1 MKMVFILGAFLMTTL
16 LSFGQSGEKKA
27 PAPKSEQKK
36 EQHVKVMVSQN
47 GKVTK
52 IDTTFNFADEKMIK
66 LKVDSMLRLKGIEDG
81 KDGNADIV
89 IIKGGDKMHWEQK
102 SGSNHPGAGEM
113 QVFYMQGDSGST
125 KNQKKVFRIM
135 HDGDASMFSHDGAMM
150 PPPPPPPPPPFHVQG
165 FKISRDDP
173 FAMDP
178 NNKDIISYDKKDIG
192 KGLEKITIVR
202 KKQTPKADAKEVEVK
217 VEVSDEK
224 K

>member
-16 LSFGQSGEKKA
+16 LSVGQSAEKKA

-36 EQHVKVMVSQN
+36 EQHVKVMVSKN

-81 KDGNADIV
+81 KDGNAEIV

-102 SGSNHPGAGEM
+102 SGGNHPGEAEM
-113 QVFYMQGDSGST
+113 QVFYMHGDSGSM

-135 HDGDASMFSHDGAMM
+135 RDGDVTMIGHDGAMM

-165 FKISRDDP
+165 FKLSQGDP

-178 NNKDIISYDKKDIG
+178 DNKDIISYDRKDIG

-202 KKQTPKADAKEVEVK
+202 KKQTPSTDAKQVEVK